1 MTTIN
6 IKQLTGG
13 NARMHAIAKVLEVK
27 ESDNANQNL
36 IITFQIEERLS
47 SYVISGLDSLY
58 QAYFPGIASAAR
70 TPYNYDRL
78 IESLGDGIRIAN
90 DGSIDLR
97 QLIGRT
103 FVITIVEQ
111 ASPNGDYTFKN
122 LWNLIEYPVQD
133 DPYSWQSSDGGVNFD
148 ESLYHLEP
156 HTEREEF
163 ELPDMGYGGSFNG

>member
-47 SYVISGLDSLY
+47 SYVISGLDSLH

-70 TPYNYDRL
+70 TCH
-78 IESLGDGIRIAN
+78 IIM
-90 DGSIDLR
+90 ID
-97 QLIGRT
+97 
-103 FVITIVEQ
+103 
-111 ASPNGDYTFKN
+111 
-122 LWNLIEYPVQD
+122 
-133 DPYSWQSSDGGVNFD
+133 
-148 ESLYHLEP
+148 
-156 HTEREEF
+156 
-163 ELPDMGYGGSFNG
+163 